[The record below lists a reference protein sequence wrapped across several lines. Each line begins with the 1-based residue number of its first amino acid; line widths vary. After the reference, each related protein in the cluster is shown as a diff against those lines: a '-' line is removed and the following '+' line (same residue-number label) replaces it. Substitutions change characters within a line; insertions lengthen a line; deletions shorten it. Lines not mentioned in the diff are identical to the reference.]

1 MNSWDTKRVFWVPVL
16 CRGKLHVGQLPDDFP
31 GDRPAGAAEF
41 VRAVRAALNVRFRE
55 GALPHVLFTD
65 RGAGFY
71 NPGNGRVT
79 DEYRAA
85 LAEHGLQAFMGDS
98 VAVQPGRLPYLMLHE
113 TAMSWIRSLLAITL
127 PARPWEE
134 SPQQHLSRLKRVA
147 GQVNADYGV
156 AGLCCE
162 LPARVEELVR
172 RGGGKLRK

>member
-1 MNSWDTKRVFWVPVL
+1 M
-16 CRGKLHVGQLPDDFP
+16 
-31 GDRPAGAAEF
+31 
-41 VRAVRAALNVRFRE
+41 RAALNVRFRE

-98 VAVQPGRLPYLMLHE
+98 AAVQPGRLSDLMLHE
-113 TAMSWIRSLLAITL
+113 TAVSWIRSLLAITL
-127 PARPWEE
+127 PARPWQE
-134 SPQQHLSRLKRVA
+134 SPQQLIARLKRVA
-147 GQVNADYGV
+147 GKVNADYDV
-156 AGLCCE
+156 AGLCRE

-172 RGGGKLRK
+172 RGGGKRRKSTAWWSAAPHAFSAASCTRSGAAASRQADTMRQSHLSMQTSN